1 MQKTLVAVLV
11 DTAHVEHPDRIALDG
26 APMLT
31 SSQLTV
37 DRSTLEKLLHH
48 AASAAHRVGHLHD
61 AITAGPLAKQVEALG
76 DDVDTIAHE
85 LDEILGKARTLA
97 ARDASAPDVAHDSAP
112 MLALD
117 AGGAP

>member
-37 DRSTLEKLLHH
+37 DRSTLEKLLHC
-48 AASAAHRVGHLHD
+48 AAFAAHLVGHLD
-61 AITAGPLAKQVEALG
+61 YPVAAGPLGEH
-76 DDVDTIAHE
+76 VDAVAHGLSE
-85 LDEILGKARTLA
+85 LLGKARTLA
-97 ARDASAPDVAHDSAP
+97 ERDAAAPDVAHDGVP
-112 MLALD
+112 MLAAG
-117 AGGAP
+117 AGGAL

>member
-11 DTAHVEHPDRIALDG
+11 DTAHVEHPDHIALDD

-37 DRSTLEKLLHH
+37 DRSTLEKLRNH

-61 AITAGPLAKQVEALG
+61 VITAGPLAEQVSAIG

-85 LDEILGKARTLA
+85 LDEILGEACTLA
-97 ARDASAPDVAHDSAP
+97 ERDAAAPDVAHGAP
-112 MLALD
+112 MLALG